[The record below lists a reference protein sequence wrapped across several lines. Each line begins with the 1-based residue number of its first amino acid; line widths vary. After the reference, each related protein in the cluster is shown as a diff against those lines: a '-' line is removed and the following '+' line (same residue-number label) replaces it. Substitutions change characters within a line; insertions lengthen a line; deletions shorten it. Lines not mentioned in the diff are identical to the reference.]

1 MFGSIEAEEKTD
13 SFYCSW
19 RALQQRSM
27 TYNTS
32 CLESEQFDGWSE
44 VESEVL
50 KYPTPVNILH
60 NIEDLS
66 EISILTSLG

>member
-1 MFGSIEAEEKTD
+1 MFGSIEAEEKTN
-13 SFYCSW
+13 SLYCSW

-44 VESEVL
+44 VESAVL

-66 EISILTSLG
+66 KMSILTSLG